1 LLSENQ
7 EKYSIIDNKQIRQLQ
22 MQKYKRKLLCLLK
35 NKEMKNKERG
45 ES

>member
-1 LLSENQ
+1 
-7 EKYSIIDNKQIRQLQ
+7 
-22 MQKYKRKLLCLLK
+22 MQKYKRKLFCLLKNKEMK

>member
-1 LLSENQ
+1 
-7 EKYSIIDNKQIRQLQ
+7 

-45 ES
+45 RKAESDQVNCRAAAWL

>member
-1 LLSENQ
+1 
-7 EKYSIIDNKQIRQLQ
+7 

-35 NKEMKNKERG
+35 NKEMKNKEMKNKERG

>member
-1 LLSENQ
+1 
-7 EKYSIIDNKQIRQLQ
+7 
-22 MQKYKRKLLCLLK
+22 MQKYKRKLFCLLK

>member
-1 LLSENQ
+1 
-7 EKYSIIDNKQIRQLQ
+7 

>member
-1 LLSENQ
+1 
-7 EKYSIIDNKQIRQLQ
+7 

-35 NKEMKNKERG
+35 NKEIKNKEIKNKERG